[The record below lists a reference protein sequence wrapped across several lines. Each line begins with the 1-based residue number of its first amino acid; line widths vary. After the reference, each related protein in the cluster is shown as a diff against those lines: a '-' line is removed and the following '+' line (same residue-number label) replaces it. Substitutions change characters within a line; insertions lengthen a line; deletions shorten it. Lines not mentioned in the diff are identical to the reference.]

1 MAPSC
6 QRARGGFKRAWQLH
20 AQDGGI
26 SLGANLQITAMLAS
40 TALKAFEPKVPGGRS
55 VPDIWS
61 DRDDFSKRMRSFSE
75 KTAQAAKNAPS
86 MAPEAALAS
95 MLDVLDCKSC
105 HQVYRDET
113 K

>member
-6 QRARGGFKRAWQLH
+6 QRARGGFKRAWQLR
-20 AQDGGI
+20 AQGGRI
-26 SLGANLQITAMLAS
+26 SAVGAKNETLGCKRCHDTYRVPKSGANAAEPSDTNVVAYGPEIMSAMR
-40 TALKAFEPKVPGGRS
+40 E
-55 VPDIWS
+55 
-61 DRDDFSKRMRSFSE
+61 
-75 KTAQAAKNAPS
+75 QAAKNAPS

-95 MLDVLDCKSC
+95 MLDGLDCKSC